1 MSNGIRDI
9 ETNARV
15 TKLLCH
21 PLGCQLLTQDGST
34 IVRRKKMMPSKFDQI
49 FVEKVFGK

>member
-21 PLGCQLLTQDGST
+21 PLVHAHYAAFAALVMKNKCMILRL
-34 IVRRKKMMPSKFDQI
+34 
-49 FVEKVFGK
+49 